1 MYWQEIMMI
10 ILRTLGLFYGYG
22 KWALSLVFDI
32 ATSQDRPEQIVI
44 ADESSLI
51 MPRLDAT

>member
-1 MYWQEIMMI
+1 MMI
-10 ILRTLGLFYGYG
+10 ILRNLGLFHGYGYG

-32 ATSQDRPEQIVI
+32 ATSQDRPEKIVI

-51 MPRLDAT
+51 VPPS

>member
-1 MYWQEIMMI
+1 MMI
-10 ILRTLGLFYGYG
+10 ILRNLGLFHGYGYGYG

-32 ATSQDRPEQIVI
+32 ATSQDRPEKIVI

-51 MPRLDAT
+51 VPPS